1 MYSSEHFGRIFWVD
15 DELEF
20 KSCPLNVDETGDFN
34 CEDYVSEW
42 TDWEGV
48 DMNELLAIHKVCIL
62 NKTQYGGS
70 LSLND
75 KAHKITNSDEP
86 VIINLPE
93 GTNLKKRSMQYDC
106 AEKVTNSDDNYGEK
120 VDTLVDKMGMTN
132 YKFDEQFYNEIV
144 KNDNFRY
151 GKFNDPDYPIHLS
164 QS

>member
-1 MYSSEHFGRIFWVD
+1 MFKSNKFGRIFWVD

-62 NKTQYGGS
+62 NKTQYAGS

-75 KAHKITNSDEP
+75 YAHKITD
-86 VIINLPE
+86 
-93 GTNLKKRSMQYDC
+93 KK
-106 AEKVTNSDDNYGEK
+106 DDYADK

-132 YKFDEQFYNEIV
+132 YTFDESFYNEIV
-144 KNDNFRY
+144 KDHDYRFPKFMEINYPQFRGEDN
-151 GKFNDPDYPIHLS
+151 K
-164 QS
+164 

>member
-1 MYSSEHFGRIFWVD
+1 MYKSETFGRIFWVD
-15 DELEF
+15 DDFEF
-20 KSCPLNVDETGDFN
+20 KSCPLNVDETGDFS
-34 CEDYVSEW
+34 CDDYVSEW

-62 NKTQYGGS
+62 NKTQYAGS

-75 KAHKITNSDEP
+75 KAHK
-86 VIINLPE
+86 VIDSQELE
-93 GTNLKKRSMQYDC
+93 GDISTY
-106 AEKVTNSDDNYGEK
+106 TDDDYADK
-120 VDTLVDKMGMTN
+120 VDTLVSKMGMTN

>member
-1 MYSSEHFGRIFWVD
+1 MFKSNKFGRIFWVD

-62 NKTQYGGS
+62 NKTQYAGS

-75 KAHKITNSDEP
+75 YAHKITD
-86 VIINLPE
+86 
-93 GTNLKKRSMQYDC
+93 KK
-106 AEKVTNSDDNYGEK
+106 DDYAEK

-132 YKFDEQFYNEIV
+132 YTFDENLYNEIV
-144 KNDNFRY
+144 IDSKFSY
-151 GKFNDPDYPIHLS
+151 GKFKDPDYPIHLS
-164 QS
+164 QT

>member
-1 MYSSEHFGRIFWVD
+1 MFKSNKFGRIFWVD

-62 NKTQYGGS
+62 NKTQYAGS

-75 KAHKITNSDEP
+75 YAHKITD
-86 VIINLPE
+86 
-93 GTNLKKRSMQYDC
+93 KKDDY
-106 AEKVTNSDDNYGEK
+106 AEKVDR
-120 VDTLVDKMGMTN
+120 LVDNMGMRK
-132 YKFDEQFYNEIV
+132 YKWDEQFYNEIV
-144 KNDNFRY
+144 KNDKFSFGR
-151 GKFNDPDYPIHLS
+151 FNDPDYPIHLS